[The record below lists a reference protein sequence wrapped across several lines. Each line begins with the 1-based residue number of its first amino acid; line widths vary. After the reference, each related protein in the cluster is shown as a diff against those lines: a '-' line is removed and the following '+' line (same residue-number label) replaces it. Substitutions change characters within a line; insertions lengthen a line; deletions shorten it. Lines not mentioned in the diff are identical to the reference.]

1 MAVLVS
7 TKPEPGE
14 GASPVK
20 RRGVTLAV
28 LTAYPWFTQHRSD
41 AFTQPCCVSSSAICE
56 TRLLKFSN
64 HFSENSHMLC

>member
-1 MAVLVS
+1 MITNETSHDVQTLVHPTYLNINMLLFLLEYTMAVLVW

-28 LTAYPWFTQHRSD
+28 LTAIP
-41 AFTQPCCVSSSAICE
+41 
-56 TRLLKFSN
+56 
-64 HFSENSHMLC
+64 

>member
-1 MAVLVS
+1 MLLFLLEYTMAVLVW

-28 LTAYPWFTQHRSD
+28 LTAYP
-41 AFTQPCCVSSSAICE
+41 CVECQIHEVSRAC
-56 TRLLKFSN
+56 RQCRNLGGLA
-64 HFSENSHMLC
+64 C

>member
-1 MAVLVS
+1 MAVLVW

-28 LTAYPWFTQHRSD
+28 LTAYP
-41 AFTQPCCVSSSAICE
+41 CVECQIHEVSRAC
-56 TRLLKFSN
+56 RQCRNLGGLA
-64 HFSENSHMLC
+64 C

>member
-1 MAVLVS
+1 MAVLVW

-28 LTAYPWFTQHRSD
+28 LTAYPWCERVPMMEEVSQYMT
-41 AFTQPCCVSSSAICE
+41 FTQP
-56 TRLLKFSN
+56 T
-64 HFSENSHMLC
+64 